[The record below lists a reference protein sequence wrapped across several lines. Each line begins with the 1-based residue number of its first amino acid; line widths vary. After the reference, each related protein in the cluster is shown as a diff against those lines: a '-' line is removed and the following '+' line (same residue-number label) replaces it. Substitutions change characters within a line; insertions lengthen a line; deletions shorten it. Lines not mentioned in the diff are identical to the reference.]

1 MKWKKIKDFIK
12 KNKTKVIIVGSLVA
26 IVAGLAIYLFGFKDS
41 PACKKIAS
49 KFTPSKPEISPPIY
63 FCPLSGERVQDESL
77 VKRRPLI
84 VKVENSP
91 AARPQSGLA
100 QADVVYEMLTEG
112 GITRFAA
119 IYLCRKAESIGPV
132 RSARFPD
139 TVLVRQYNGFFGH
152 CGGSWPVRK
161 AISNAGIDDLDEMQ
175 YGTQAYWR
183 VSSRRMP
190 HNLYTS
196 TKALWE
202 LTNKLKLDGGINY
215 RGFVFKN
222 KSLTTPTI
230 LSVNIPFSS
239 WNKVV
244 YQYDQKTNSL
254 FRFHR
259 TVPHT
264 DATSGKQISV
274 KNVVVIFVSIRST
287 GLRDSAGSTVLD
299 FDLAGKGKALFY
311 IDGREIKGSWEASSD
326 APPHFYQ
333 ENNQVFKF
341 NRGNTWIEVVP
352 LGTKVTTEPVS
363 ENS

>member
-12 KNKTKVIIVGSLVA
+12 KNKTKVVIVGSLVV
-26 IVAGLAIYLFGFKDS
+26 IVAGLAIYLFAFNDRVTF
-41 PACKKIAS
+41 KKIAS
-49 KFTPSKPEISPPIY
+49 KFSSAKPKVSPPIY
-63 FCPLSGERVQDESL
+63 FCPLSGERVLDESL
-77 VKRRPLI
+77 IKRQPLI

-100 QADVVYEMLTEG
+100 EADVVYEMLTEG

-119 IYLCRKAESIGPV
+119 IYLCRKADSIGPV

-139 TVLVRQYNGFFGH
+139 SVLVRQYNGLFGH
-152 CGGSWPVRK
+152 CGGSWQVRK
-161 AISNAGIDDLDEMQ
+161 AISNAGIDDLDGMR

-196 TKALWE
+196 TEALRE
-202 LTNKLKLDGGINY
+202 LADKLKMDGKINY

-222 KSLTTPTI
+222 KSSTTPTVSSI
-230 LSVNIPFSS
+230 HIPFSG
-239 WNKVV
+239 WNKIV
-244 YQYDQKTNSL
+244 YKYDRETNSFL
-254 FRFHR
+254 RYHR
-259 TVPHT
+259 TIPHT

-274 KNVVVIFVSIRST
+274 KNLVVIFVAVRAT
-287 GLRDSAGSTVLD
+287 GLRDSVGSAVLD
-299 FDLAGKGKALFY
+299 FDLAGEGKALFY
-311 IDGREIKGSWEASSD
+311 IDGREIKGSWEASPE

-333 ENNQVFKF
+333 KNGQVVKF

-352 LGTKVTTEPVS
+352 LDAKVTTEPVS
-363 ENS
+363 ESS